1 MEKDAVYS
9 PFGWSV
15 GRSGQTRAQVRD
27 EVRSVVERVTD
38 RWATVFPERE
48 GYRVCASSP
57 AGPSNGVRLTV
68 ERGNFRASVSVESI
82 RDPSR
87 HAREHQAVRMYGR
100 AEAQALVCAAAASH
114 RSIARLRQVGVAVST
129 LAFIPFL
136 WLIAGAQSTA
146 YILAGML
153 CMVAGI
159 ATTTLGASLGAYLGE
174 CVAAGARRRAI
185 AETSVDTRLKEDLR
199 RWRALS
205 RELSG
210 TRQTLTG
217 SAAAGPFRALSP
229 EGPAARRTPSRPLP
243 RLATTSF
250 SFSSS

>member
-1 MEKDAVYS
+1 MV
-9 PFGWSV
+9 
-15 GRSGQTRAQVRD
+15 
-27 EVRSVVERVTD
+27 
-38 RWATVFPERE
+38 
-48 GYRVCASSP
+48 
-57 AGPSNGVRLTV
+57 
-68 ERGNFRASVSVESI
+68 
-82 RDPSR
+82 
-87 HAREHQAVRMYGR
+87 
-100 AEAQALVCAAAASH
+100 
-114 RSIARLRQVGVAVST
+114 VST
-129 LAFIPFL
+129 LTFIPFL

-185 AETSVDTRLKEDLR
+185 AETSVDVRLQEDLR

-205 RELSG
+205 RELSS
-210 TRQTLTG
+210 TRQALTG
-217 SAAAGPFRALSP
+217 SAVAGPFRAITP
-229 EGPAARRTPSRPLP
+229 ERTVTRRTPSRPLP

>member
-1 MEKDAVYS
+1 M
-9 PFGWSV
+9 
-15 GRSGQTRAQVRD
+15 
-27 EVRSVVERVTD
+27 
-38 RWATVFPERE
+38 
-48 GYRVCASSP
+48 
-57 AGPSNGVRLTV
+57 
-68 ERGNFRASVSVESI
+68 I
-82 RDPSR
+82 
-87 HAREHQAVRMYGR
+87 
-100 AEAQALVCAAAASH
+100 
-114 RSIARLRQVGVAVST
+114 VST

-185 AETSVDTRLKEDLR
+185 AETSVDTRLQEDLR

-205 RELSG
+205 RELSS
-210 TRQTLTG
+210 TRQALTG
-217 SAAAGPFRALSP
+217 AAVAGPFRAITP
-229 EGPAARRTPSRPLP
+229 EGPATRRTPSRPLP

>member
-1 MEKDAVYS
+1 MYS

-15 GRSGQTRAQVRD
+15 GRSGQTRAQVRE
-27 EVRSVVERVTD
+27 EVRSVVERVTC
-38 RWATVFPERE
+38 RWASVFPEHE

-87 HAREHQAVRMYGR
+87 HARGHQAVRMFGR
-100 AEAQALVCAAAASH
+100 AEARALVCAAAASH
-114 RSIARLRQVGVAVST
+114 RSVARLRQVGVAVSA

-146 YILAGML
+146 FVLAGML
-153 CMVAGI
+153 CVVAGI

-174 CVAAGARRRAI
+174 CVAAGAHRRAI

-205 RELSG
+205 RELSS
-210 TRQTLTG
+210 TRQALTA
-217 SAAAGPFRALSP
+217 SPAAGPFRALTLD
-229 EGPAARRTPSRPLP
+229 GPATRRTPSRPLP

>member
-15 GRSGQTRAQVRD
+15 GRCGQTRSQVRD

-38 RWATVFPERE
+38 RWANVFPERE

-114 RSIARLRQVGVAVST
+114 RSVARLQQVGILVSA

-136 WLIAGAQSTA
+136 WLIADAQSTA
-146 YILAGML
+146 YILAAML
-153 CMVAGI
+153 SMVAGI
-159 ATTTLGASLGAYLGE
+159 ATTTLGASLGSYLGE
-174 CVAAGARRRAI
+174 CVAAGAQRRAI
-185 AETSVDTRLKEDLR
+185 AETSIDTRLQEDLR

-205 RELSG
+205 RELSS
-210 TRQTLTG
+210 TKQALTG
-217 SAAAGPFRALSP
+217 SAMAGPFRAITT
-229 EGPAARRTPSRPLP
+229 EGPATRRAPSRPLP

>member
-27 EVRSVVERVTD
+27 EVRSVVERATS
-38 RWATVFPERE
+38 RWAAVFPERE
-48 GYRVCASSP
+48 GYRIRASSP
-57 AGPSNGVRLTV
+57 AGSSNGVRLMV
-68 ERGNFRASVSVESI
+68 ERGNFRASVCVESI

-100 AEAQALVCAAAASH
+100 AEARALVCAAAASH
-114 RSIARLRQVGVAVST
+114 RSIARLRQAGVGVST

-159 ATTTLGASLGAYLGE
+159 AITTLGAGLGGYLGE

-185 AETSVDTRLKEDLR
+185 AETSVDTQLQEDLR

-205 RELSG
+205 RELSS
-210 TRQTLTG
+210 TRQALTG
-217 SAAAGPFRALSP
+217 ASMAGPFRALTP
-229 EGPAARRTPSRPLP
+229 EGPATRRPQSRSHP